1 MHNKRLSIS
10 FFALMFVIFF
20 GSHSSAQ
27 TIYGAY
33 SKAQPI
39 LSGPVVNDPT
49 LVVEKVVDGL
59 EAPTSMAFLGNNDI
73 LVTEKNTGNVI
84 EIIDGETQDNPVLDV
99 QVASDIERGLL
110 GMDISKKNDG
120 RIFVFLYYTE
130 SGGGEDGDDVKDG
143 VEPKGNVLKRF
154 EYVDGKLINPT
165 TLLNLP
171 AQPGATDRSDHVGG
185 KVVVGLDSNVYVMVG
200 EMGGHRTIAQ
210 NIGDGPD
217 ADVTGGI
224 LRITQNGKVVPA
236 DPIFGDEMPLS
247 LYYAMGIR
255 NSFGMDFDPLTGNL
269 WDTENG
275 PTVGDEINL
284 VEPGFNSGWALI
296 QGYEGDDLLDDGNSE
311 NDLVTLG
318 EGVYSDPEF
327 GWQTPVGITD
337 AEFLKSD
344 SLGQEYFG
352 NLFAGDINNGYLYR
366 FTLNDDRTGILVK
379 GNFGGGGIESLSDN
393 QVDTPNEMEPII
405 FAQGFGGITD
415 IKTGPDGYLYVL
427 TYAGELYRILPMSE
441 NSTPESQ
448 PNSATQHDDSDSS
461 PDVPSDA
468 IPAIIVG
475 IHGDDSY
482 LPNPLEIKAGQTISW
497 HNEDLVA
504 HTVTSSSDGDSDGG
518 GGGSSFDSGP
528 MLSKQSY
535 SLTLDE
541 PGRYEYYCVY
551 HPSMVANIQVN

>member
-1 MHNKRLSIS
+1 MHNKRLPIS

-20 GSHSSAQ
+20 GASSSTQ
-27 TIYGAY
+27 TTYGAY
-33 SKAQPI
+33 SKAQPSQ
-39 LSGPVVNDPT
+39 SGPVVNDPN

-59 EAPTSMAFLGNNDI
+59 EAPTSIAFLGNNDI

-84 EIIDGETQDNPVLDV
+84 EIIDGKTRDTPVLDV
-99 QVASDIERGLL
+99 QVASDLERGLL

-120 RIFVFLYYTE
+120 RVYVFLYYTE

-154 EYVDGKLINPT
+154 EYVDGKLINPI

-171 AQPGATDRSDHVGG
+171 AQPGTADRSDHVGG

-200 EMGGHRTIAQ
+200 EMGGHRTLAQ

-217 ADVTGGI
+217 ADGTGGI

-275 PTVGDEINL
+275 PTMGDEINL

-296 QGYEGDDLLDDGNSE
+296 QGYEVDDDMDNDAMEDDLVQIGDGA
-311 NDLVTLG
+311 
-318 EGVYSDPEF
+318 YSDPEF
-327 GWQTPVGITD
+327 VWKVPIGITD
-337 AEFLKSD
+337 IEFLKSSD
-344 SLGQEYFG
+344 LGQEYFG
-352 NLFAGDINNGYLYR
+352 NLFVGDINNGNLYR
-366 FTLNDDRTGILVK
+366 LTLDDDRTGIIA
-379 GNFGGGGIESLSDN
+379 NDNFFGGTGSMSDN
-393 QVDTPNEMEPII
+393 KVDTPNEMEPII

-415 IKTGPDGYLYVL
+415 IETGPDGYLYVL

-441 NSTPESQ
+441 NSTPKSQ
-448 PNSATQHDDSDSS
+448 SNSATQNDDSDSS
-461 PDVPSDA
+461 PPVPKDA

-475 IHGDDSY
+475 IYGDDSY
-482 LPNPLEIKAGQTISW
+482 LPNPIEIEAGQAISW

-504 HTVTSSSDGDSDGG
+504 HTVTSGSGDDSD
-518 GGGSSFDSGP
+518 GGSSFDSGP
-528 MLSKQSY
+528 ILSKQSY
-535 SLTLDE
+535 SLTFDE
-541 PGRYEYYCVY
+541 PGSYEYYCVY
-551 HPSMVANIQVN
+551 HPSMVANIHVN